1 MQALDTNVVVR
12 LLVRDDE
19 EQCRR
24 AEQLYRRAIA
34 AGGVWIPSVVI
45 VETAW
50 VLRVAYT
57 FDRAAIATALRRLV
71 GAEGVVAED
80 EAATL
85 RALAAFET
93 GPADFSDYFI
103 LDCARRAEASPLWTF
118 DEQLGRAAGAKLV
131 P

>member
-1 MQALDTNVVVR
+1 VQALDTNVVVR

-19 EQCRR
+19 AQCRR

-34 AGGVWIPSVVI
+34 TGGIWIPSVVI

-71 GAEGVVAED
+71 RAEGVIAED

-93 GPADFSDYFI
+93 GPADLSDYFI
-103 LDCARRAEASPLWTF
+103 LDTARRAEALPLWTF
-118 DEQLGRAAGAKLV
+118 DEQLARATGAKLV